1 MSSSNTTTTKNPKSK
16 SQSQSQSQTQEER
29 PHLSANFANP
39 SSQRIDYDHEVYLHL
54 MSGDDGDD
62 TRKDKNR
69 SKTPNQVYRENI
81 VRRHT
86 TRALDPAVVDPNAQ
100 RDPSPLDLEWAES
113 QRVRERLVGN

>member
-1 MSSSNTTTTKNPKSK
+1 MSSSNTTTTKKPKPK
-16 SQSQSQSQTQEER
+16 TQPQSQPQEEK